1 MVHILRATCTDGQ
14 LILQEKL
21 DPELEGKKVRVIV
34 QEIVEPESENS
45 ITTTEPSLES
55 LYGIC
60 AEDSIILDES
70 DTWTEQDRL
79 DLVSFSLQS
88 AGLNYPEDEGLI
100 E

>member
-21 DPELEGKKVRVIV
+21 APELEGKKVRVIV
-34 QEIVEPESENS
+34 QEIIEPESEDS
-45 ITTTEPSLES
+45 ITTTE
-55 LYGIC
+55 
-60 AEDSIILDES
+60 IIDES

-79 DLVSFSLQS
+79 DLVAFSLQYAS
-88 AGLNYPEDEGLI
+88 INYPEDEGLI